1 MAANEPSA
9 ADLYPL
15 AERAPEKVRSRSG
28 RRLDELSLQA
38 IVDGDATVEDLAIA
52 PEGLRMQAAVARAA
66 SRPTLARNLERA
78 AELVGVP
85 ENLLLKVYELLRPG
99 RAKSADEL
107 LAIAEIL
114 RAEHGALLNAE
125 LIEEAAELYERRGLF
140 RRRY

>member
-1 MAANEPSA
+1 MTASEPNA

-15 AERAPEKVRSRSG
+15 AERAPEQVRSRTG

-38 IVDGDATVEDLAIA
+38 IVDGEVTMADMAIA
-52 PEGLRMQAAVARAA
+52 PEGLRLQAAVARAA
-66 SRPTLARNLERA
+66 GRPMLARNLERA

-85 ENLLLKVYELLRPG
+85 EPLLLKVYELLRPG
-99 RAKSADEL
+99 RAKSRDEL
-107 LAIAEIL
+107 LAVAEVL
-114 RAEHGALLNAE
+114 RVEHAAALNAE